1 MGQVVSYFKQKPFL
15 KVKINNKIK
24 YVSKKRFK
32 SFKTMD
38 DLIRYLEVVEP
49 MQFYKI
55 TSNGREIP
63 TFSPIKIY
71 REFDVHY
78 TNFFGFHYISIRCFP
93 LYKQRN

>member
-1 MGQVVSYFKQKPFL
+1 MGQVISLFKQKPFL

-93 LYKQRN
+93 LYKHRN